1 MIDLIS
7 NQELEANGVDPERLH
22 ALYKH
27 IQSHID
33 SGLYPGAAVALA
45 RHGKLLA
52 KESFGLARLPEG
64 DAPAVMANDETLW
77 LLYSQTKPLTAAAIW
92 VLLERGVIGVHD
104 PVSLYLKNFNRNQKE
119 NVTIYHLL
127 THQAGFPNAVVPTS
141 VWRNNELIDDAVCNF
156 ELEWEPGSRV
166 HYHASSAHWV
176 LAAIMNAVTGE
187 DYRRFIYKVVLE
199 PLKLSGIWM
208 GVPDNIKHKVCG
220 AYERTESG
228 EHVVL
233 KDFAGDDFRRAGA
246 PGSGGFARPQDMAM
260 FYQCLLGLCGSKT
273 IVSRATMRYVTS
285 NQTGDRIDEF
295 FGIPMNRGL
304 GVHVRGHT
312 PVTRG
317 LGTMASPSTFGHGG
331 MGTSYSWADPESGVS
346 FSYITNSRLSEPAH
360 SLRLDRIAALAQSA
374 IVK

>member
-104 PVSLYLKNFNRNQKE
+104 PVSLYLKNFNRKGKE

-220 AYERTESG
+220 AYER
-228 EHVVL
+228 
-233 KDFAGDDFRRAGA
+233 
-246 PGSGGFARPQDMAM
+246 
-260 FYQCLLGLCGSKT
+260 
-273 IVSRATMRYVTS
+273 
-285 NQTGDRIDEF
+285 
-295 FGIPMNRGL
+295 
-304 GVHVRGHT
+304 
-312 PVTRG
+312 
-317 LGTMASPSTFGHGG
+317 
-331 MGTSYSWADPESGVS
+331 
-346 FSYITNSRLSEPAH
+346 
-360 SLRLDRIAALAQSA
+360 
-374 IVK
+374 